1 MNAAALATS
10 LGYAVS
16 IGIVAGILCCAA
28 AGAIVAF
35 AFLGA
40 RRR

>member
-1 MNAAALATS
+1 MNPTALLTS

-16 IGIVAGILCCAA
+16 IGIVAAVLCCAA
-28 AGAIVAF
+28 AGAIVAL

-40 RRR
+40 RWR